1 MQRRRSI
8 PYTLEDQIAAERAR
22 LEAQVARLRHG
33 PKKDELLEK
42 IRQLE
47 TASHMNAWLT
57 SPGLQP
63 PRSFR
68 KVKRAIERQANDH
81 ELVPR

>member
-1 MQRRRSI
+1 MQRRRRST
-8 PYTLEDQIAAERAR
+8 PHSFEDQIAAEKSR
-22 LEAQVARLRHG
+22 LEAQAATLPPG
-33 PKKDELLEK
+33 PQRDALLKK

-63 PRSFR
+63 PT
-68 KVKRAIERQANDH
+68 
-81 ELVPR
+81 

>member
-8 PYTLEDQIAAERAR
+8 PHNFEAKIAAEKAR
-22 LEAQVARLRHG
+22 LEAQVANVPQGPLR
-33 PKKDELLEK
+33 DQLLKK

-47 TASHMNAWLT
+47 IAAHIDEWVS

-63 PRSFR
+63 P
-68 KVKRAIERQANDH
+68 KHV
-81 ELVPR
+81 